1 MSFGEGNL
9 RTAVAELTQEKR
21 ELEARIDK
29 LMALNGEL
37 CAEVNEKDARI
48 RELERER
55 DALIVVDWWTDEHGD
70 THVVAANDEEI
81 CHYVKGEHAE
91 MSGKALVELKS
102 RVHELESFVSDY
114 GRVCGGLCVDCEY
127 GNPNYPN
134 ESDEMCLLA
143 VSVKAY
149 EIEVANG

>member
-29 LMALNGEL
+29 LMALNGEM
-37 CAEVNEKDARI
+37 CAEINEKDARI
-48 RELERER
+48 
-55 DALIVVDWWTDEHGD
+55 
-70 THVVAANDEEI
+70 
-81 CHYVKGEHAE
+81 
-91 MSGKALVELKS
+91 
-102 RVHELESFVSDY
+102 HELESFVSDY

-127 GNPNYPN
+127 GNPKYPN